1 MIIRELYLKSFGKF
15 SETKIELEE
24 GFHIFYGENEFGK
37 STLHAFIRSM
47 LFGLTKGRGR
57 AAKNDLFTKYEP
69 WDQPSDVFGSDRAVE
84 DEESCCRMY
93 ESKSGMCRV
102 DF

>member
-37 STLHAFIRSM
+37 KYTACFYQKYAIWTDKRARKGSKKICLQNMSRGISR
-47 LFGLTKGRGR
+47 LTMRER
-57 AAKNDLFTKYEP
+57 
-69 WDQPSDVFGSDRAVE
+69 
-84 DEESCCRMY
+84 
-93 ESKSGMCRV
+93 
-102 DF
+102 

>member
-37 STLHAFIRSM
+37 STLHAFIRRLIM
-47 LFGLTKGRGR
+47 LER
-57 AAKNDLFTKYEP
+57 
-69 WDQPSDVFGSDRAVE
+69 
-84 DEESCCRMY
+84 
-93 ESKSGMCRV
+93 
-102 DF
+102 